1 MQRYQFTARWV
12 RGKENLDNDALA
24 RAPVDIATPAD
35 EMTEEIP
42 SSATRVALINSIQE
56 SDATTVDPM
65 FEKIK
70 TTAKDDNKMS
80 ELRETIIRSFPNEKC
95 NLPLSLRTFW
105 NKRSH
110 NGYRP
115 TSHIQ
120 MPVYP
125 RSRRRNRPKSGFP
138 TASPPTAF
146 YRLTRLTTRPNRYPK

>member
-1 MQRYQFTARWV
+1 
-12 RGKENLDNDALA
+12 
-24 RAPVDIATPAD
+24 
-35 EMTEEIP
+35 
-42 SSATRVALINSIQE
+42 
-56 SDATTVDPM
+56 
-65 FEKIK
+65 
-70 TTAKDDNKMS
+70 MS
-80 ELRETIIRSFPNEKC
+80 ELRETVIRMFPNEKC

-125 RSRRRNRPKSGFP
+125 RSRRRNRPKSGLP

-146 YRLTRLTTRPNRYPK
+146 YRSTRLTTRPNRYPK